1 MIIISGLMSPP
12 SDYRRALVASQFH
25 RARRRA
31 ALESLLARLSGQ
43 PAGLLSYDEVVGKL
57 GVSGQSS
64 IGLQQIPIDAIVGSV
79 GRYLDFTRTFL
90 PRLEEDEDRWVRV
103 GAAATTV
110 ADLPPIDVYKVG
122 RSYFV
127 LDGNHRVSLAR
138 QQRLAY
144 IDAVVTEVRTRA
156 PLPDN
161 VDPEALIV
169 AAEHGDFL
177 QHTRLDIMR
186 PSCDLRV
193 SVPGQYRHLESH
205 IEAHRFFV
213 EADEE
218 REMPYEE
225 AVTRW
230 YDDAYLP
237 MIYAIREQG
246 ILRYFPGRTE
256 TDFFVWLARHRA
268 ELQNELG
275 IIIPPDVAVA
285 RLAARVRAAPPSKR
299 QTPLSRLRR
308 LTGLT
313 PPEPPE
319 GNAPS
324 LTWAQ
329 ERTLDRYSD
338 RLFASVLFPFVLGQS
353 DGALTPRRERL
364 EQAMSVADLERAR
377 FSVLCIIDRP
387 DNPMP
392 VEAAAIEDLRR
403 LLASREVPAE
413 LVIEF
418 GDPQRWTRDVG
429 YLHDLIIVE
438 RSFDVAARG
447 EAGPTA
453 GLMAMIRAI
462 RRPILVL
469 GVTEAEVIP
478 RKVLLVHDSRHALDE
493 AIFIAAYLAERWNVD
508 LHVLPLSNGRNTS
521 ETIGHIDDYLALHE
535 VHPTYLEPVRPNDRA
550 GGVIVD
556 MATEGGFDLVLMTGP
571 LRTRKG
577 RATRPTGLIETV
589 LHRWPRSVLVAT

>member
-1 MIIISGLMSPP
+1 MSPP

-43 PAGLLSYDEVVGKL
+43 PASLLSYDEVVGKL

-64 IGLQQIPIDAIVGSV
+64 LGVQQIPIDAIVGSV

-103 GAAATTV
+103 GAAAATV
-110 ADLPPIDVYKVG
+110 ADLPPIEVYKVG
-122 RSYFV
+122 GSYFV

-138 QQRLAY
+138 QQRLLY

-161 VDPEALIV
+161 VDPEQLIV

-177 QHTRLDIMR
+177 QHTRLDILR
-186 PSCDLRV
+186 PSSDLRV

-213 EADEE
+213 ETNEE
-218 REMPYEE
+218 CELPYEE
-225 AVTRW
+225 AVTHW
-230 YDDAYLP
+230 YDEAYLP

-285 RLAARVRAAPPSKR
+285 RLAARVRAAPAAKR
-299 QTPLSRLRR
+299 SNPLSRLRR

-313 PPEPPE
+313 PTEPPE
-319 GNAPS
+319 GSAPS

-338 RLFASVLFPFVLGQS
+338 RLFASVLLPFVLGES
-353 DGALTPRRERL
+353 GGRATPRRESL
-364 EQAMSVADLERAR
+364 ERALGIAHLERAR
-377 FSVLCIIDRP
+377 LSTLCVIERSDDP
-387 DNPMP
+387 TPAG
-392 VEAAAIEDLRR
+392 AAAIEELRR
-403 LLASREVPAE
+403 QLAKGAASGE

-418 GDPQRWTRDVG
+418 GDPQRWTRDIG

-438 RSFDVAARG
+438 RSFDADTPG
-447 EAGPTA
+447 QTGPTP
-453 GLMAMIRAI
+453 GLMSIIHALQ
-462 RRPILVL
+462 RPILVL
-469 GVTEAEVIP
+469 GEPEADVIP
-478 RKVLLVHDSRHALDE
+478 RRVLLVHDSRHALDE
-493 AIFIAAYLAERWNVD
+493 AIFIAAYLAERWNVE
-508 LHVLPLSNGRNTS
+508 LCVLPLSNGRNT
-521 ETIGHIDDYLALHE
+521 EEIIAHIDEYLALHE
-535 VHPTYLEPVRPNDRA
+535 VHPTYLEAVRPNERA
-550 GGVIVD
+550 GAVIVD
-556 MATEGGFDLVLMTGP
+556 LATEGEFDLLLMTGP
-571 LRTRKG
+571 ERG
-577 RATRPTGLIETV
+577 RRSRGNRVPDLIEIV
-589 LHRWPRSVLVAT
+589 LRRWPRSVLVAT